1 MASILPPGAALANC
15 HAWENKRMTMELK
28 LLGWSV
34 VLGLIYVFVAAGL
47 ATQQR
52 GLKWNTSNRD
62 GEPTPLTGI
71 AARATRASHNFLET
85 FAFFAAA
92 VLAVTVANRN
102 TAHTALGSEL
112 YFWARV
118 AYLPIYLI
126 GIPYLRTLVW
136 AVSLCGLLQIV
147 GALL

>member
-1 MASILPPGAALANC
+1 
-15 HAWENKRMTMELK
+15 MTVELK
-28 LLGWSV
+28 MLAWSVLLGLV
-34 VLGLIYVFVAAGL
+34 QVFVAAGF

-62 GEPTPLTGI
+62 GEPAPLTGI
-71 AARATRASHNFLET
+71 AARATRANHNFLET

-92 VLAVTVANRN
+92 VLAVTLANR
-102 TAHTALGSEL
+102 ASPHTALGSEL

-118 AYLPIYLI
+118 VYLPIYLI
-126 GIPYLRTLVW
+126 GIPYVRTLVW
-136 AVSLCGLLQIV
+136 AVSLWGLLQMI